1 MTGSTKR
8 GSGSPGVLPHLTDE
22 TAGDQRGGGERIPGH
37 TANARA
43 YALLKEAVL
52 SGRFRPGQV
61 ITLRSVNELLG
72 LGEMAA
78 REALKRLIAE
88 GGFKAMP
95 NRSARVPV
103 LDRREI
109 TQICELRYL
118 LESNAAAL
126 AAENIT
132 LHQIGH
138 LRSLH
143 DGMLDSVSRG
153 DLVDYKKLNMA
164 LHFEIYRI
172 ADNEPLAS
180 LIETLWLR
188 MAPFIS
194 RTINW
199 ANAVPGRF
207 DEVANS
213 HHDELL
219 AAFQRR
225 DAEAARLAMR
235 RDLSEIHEIDGYW
248 DFLGNAA
255 TLP

>member
-1 MTGSTKR
+1 MTGSTR
-8 GSGSPGVLPHLTDE
+8 GRSDAAGTKSEADASAGERSGT
-22 TAGDQRGGGERIPGH
+22 ERIPGH

-52 SGRFRPGQV
+52 SGRFPPGQV

-103 LDRREI
+103 LNRREI

-132 LHQIGH
+132 LHQIGQ

-143 DGMLDSVSRG
+143 DLMLSAVRLG
-153 DLVDYKKLNMA
+153 DLVEYKRLNMA
-164 LHFEIYRI
+164 FHFEIYRI
-172 ADNEPLAS
+172 ADNEPLSS
-180 LIETLWLR
+180 LIESLWLR

-199 ANAVPGRF
+199 ANAIPGRF
-207 DEVANS
+207 DVVANS

-219 AAFQRR
+219 SAFQRR

-235 RDLSEIHEIDGYW
+235 RDLSDIHEIDGYW
-248 DFLGNAA
+248 EFLGNAA
-255 TLP
+255 LVP